1 MSTSLWFTI
10 VRLLSYN
17 AFTPKSKLSQ
27 KWHRIWYEWH
37 FLWIQVLTP
46 LWRQLNFW
54 CECGI
59 NLLLTFSNSPEPAT
73 IADIQIWFSYDCN
86 RMVDFMEQYKLQL
99 QKKNPHVPYGME
111 APPPLPLSSLDD
123 TSELTFSGKMP
134 GRIIT
139 DNNVVSSG
147 WRSTVPAKRFRQ

>member
-1 MSTSLWFTI
+1 MSTSLRFTI
-10 VRLLSYN
+10 VRLLSYT

-59 NLLLTFSNSPEPAT
+59 NLLLTFSDSPEPAT

-86 RMVDFMEQYKLQL
+86 RMVDFIEKTGASAV
-99 QKKNPHVPYGME
+99 KEKPARSVWNGS
-111 APPPLPLSSLDD
+111 APPSLDN
-123 TSELTFSGKMP
+123 TSELTLGGKMP

-147 WRSTVPAKRFRQ
+147 WRSTVQAKRFRQ